1 MEKWKKNKGFIILTS
16 LITLLPMMAGIFLWQ
31 KLPDQMATHFDF
43 QNVPNGWSSKTFA
56 VFGLPLFILAGHL
69 FCTFYTSA
77 DPKRQHIND
86 KLYRLV
92 LLLCPAISVICGIA
106 IYGYAEFGQRL
117 HDELRDSEV
126 EVKYIIDR
134 SMFSGSLNMLP
145 IYRPDEMLP
154 EIDAVIVT
162 PVWDFDQIKEQ
173 LVNRVKCPIIS
184 LEEVITGR
192 DGHA

>member
-1 MEKWKKNKGFIILTS
+1 MKKVIIVLIKIVFYFITMIFTAFCFGVIVCKNKDKTTLKYKTYYKMMLAWMEVLENDWSLERFFKERGF
-16 LITLLPMMAGIFLWQ
+16 
-31 KLPDQMATHFDF
+31 D
-43 QNVPNGWSSKTFA
+43 
-56 VFGLPLFILAGHL
+56 
-69 FCTFYTSA
+69 
-77 DPKRQHIND
+77 R
-86 KLYRLV
+86 
-92 LLLCPAISVICGIA
+92 IA
-106 IYGYAEFGQRL
+106 IYGGKDAGGHLIRQ
-117 HDELRDSEV
+117 LRNTSIED
-126 EVKYIIDR
+126 KYIIDR